1 MPKYTV
7 TEVLIGSINRDIE
20 ADSEEEAIRIF
31 ESIPDNE
38 SEIVAALERDEITA
52 ELTEED

>member
-7 TEVLIGSINRDIE
+7 TEVVIGSIHKEIE
-20 ADSEEEAIRIF
+20 AASEEEAIRIF

-38 SEIVAALERDEITA
+38 SEIVAGLERDEITA

>member
-31 ESIPDNE
+31 ESMPDDE
-38 SEIVAALERDEITA
+38 SEIVAGLEREELEVELA
-52 ELTEED
+52 EGE